1 MKKGAWT
8 RPALFAACLIPLAFL
23 VGRGASGNFG
33 ANPIEEITHFTGDWA
48 LYLLLL
54 TLAVTPL
61 RRLFGWSRLV
71 RHRRMI
77 GLFAFFYGVL
87 HFLTYFVLDQFF
99 DWAEIGKDIF
109 KRPYITVGFSA
120 FVLLVPLAVTSTD
133 RMIRRLGGKRWKA
146 LHRLVYVSATLA
158 VLHFLWLVKADVR
171 EPAICG
177 GVLATLLCLRL
188 PWFVSLLRLLR
199 IPFLASSR
207 PRTP

>member
-8 RPALFAACLIPLAFL
+8 RAALFAACSTPLPFL
-23 VGRGASGNFG
+23 GGRGASANFG
-33 ANPIEEITHFTGDWA
+33 ANPIEEITHFTGAWA
-48 LYLLLL
+48 LYLLLF
-54 TLAVTPL
+54 TLAITPL

-120 FVLLVPLAVTSTD
+120 FVLLVPLAVTSSD
-133 RMIRRLGGKRWKA
+133 GMIRRLGGKRWKA

-171 EPAICG
+171 EPAIYG
-177 GVLATLLCLRL
+177 GILAALLCLRL
-188 PWFVSLLRLLR
+188 PRFVSLLRLLR
-199 IPFLASSR
+199 IPFLAGGR

>member
-177 GVLATLLCLRL
+177 VILATLLCLRL

-199 IPFLASSR
+199 IPFLAGSR